1 MRTHEIY
8 VEEWAAAYGS
18 PYLVTAWDVGD
29 EAVTLVEDGERLVLH
44 PGRGELGPGESI
56 AFVDGVRRGEA
67 SLARMGADGALV
79 RGVAGAH
86 ACGAVLC
93 RAGWRAEVVRA
104 RVRRLAIWGGGEPVA
119 LPAVPGG
126 WRWESQA
133 IASLSPDAPALEL
146 QIRMRQAEGELA
158 EELAAEGA
166 LVVIDGAL
174 NFVRSRDLPV
184 VGYVKTHHRALLP
197 PAQHARVPGLRA
209 GERTSLFSLG
219 QDRYS
224 AYLRLTDPGR
234 GANPWAGIVR
244 LEAPQS
250 PGLEAARRVADR
262 LAALLPRFAGV
273 PHRDPRAPQNLQP
286 IGGLEAHLRHLL
298 GDPALA
304 ARAVREA
311 VILPRSA

>member
-1 MRTHEIY
+1 VTTHQIY

-18 PYLVTAWDVGD
+18 PYLVAASD
-29 EAVTLVEDGERLVLH
+29 EGAQAVALVEDGERLLLH
-44 PGRGELGPGESI
+44 QGRGELAPQETL

-93 RAGWRAEVVRA
+93 RAGGRAEVART
-104 RVRRLAIWGGGEPVA
+104 RVRRLAIWGGGDPVP
-119 LPAVPGG
+119 LPEARGG
-126 WRWESQA
+126 WRWEAHA
-133 IASLSPDAPALEL
+133 ISSLSPGAPALEL
-146 QIRMRQAEGELA
+146 QIRMRQAEGRLA
-158 EELAAEGA
+158 EELAADGA

-197 PAQHARVPGLRA
+197 PPQHARVPALRA
-209 GERTSLFSLG
+209 GERTSLFALG
-219 QDRYS
+219 DDRYS
-224 AYLRLTDPGR
+224 AYVRLTQPGP

-244 LEAPQS
+244 LEVPQS
-250 PGLEAARRVADR
+250 PGIDAARAVVDR
-262 LAALLPRFAGV
+262 LTALLPRFAGV
-273 PHRDPRAPQNLQP
+273 AHRDPRAPQNLQP

-298 GDPALA
+298 GDPGLA

-311 VILPRSA
+311 VIGRAA